1 METISHDGNASRC
14 NPQLRD
20 AATGPRFHGYMAI
33 IGKRNQLTV
42 LKSAPPGYYLDGG
55 TLGEL
60 LLPGAL
66 VPPGAKVGDV
76 LDVFLYR
83 DSEDRLVT
91 TTETPHAEVGEFA
104 YLRVVG
110 VAPRIGVFLDWG
122 LSKDLLLPI
131 RELKQGGVRQGDWIV
146 VYVMLDTKTD
156 RIVASARINRHLS
169 TTPPVY
175 GEGQAVNLL
184 VTGETPLGYNAIV
197 NNAHRGLLYHSDVSS
212 PLGVGQKLEGFVS
225 TVREDGKIDL
235 RLDRAGYQRISSNTD
250 KVIEVLTAGG
260 GRLPFHDDSTPEE
273 IRAAFGMSKKA
284 FKQAIGS
291 LFKERRIVIAKH
303 GIRLADAPT
312 KSTS

>member
-1 METISHDGNASRC
+1 
-14 NPQLRD
+14 
-20 AATGPRFHGYMAI
+20 MAI

-42 LKSAPPGYYLDGG
+42 LKSAPPGFYLDGG
-55 TLGEL
+55 PLGEL

-66 VPPGAKVGDV
+66 IPEGAKVGDV

-104 YLRVVG
+104 YLRVVS

-131 RELKQGGVRQGDWIV
+131 RELKQGGVERGDWII

-169 TTPPVY
+169 AASAVY
-175 GEGQAVNLL
+175 GEGQQVNLL
-184 VTGETPLGYNAIV
+184 VVNETPLGYNAIV
-197 NNAHRGLLYHSDVSS
+197 NNAHRGLLYHGDLSG

-225 TVREDGKIDL
+225 AVREDGKIDL
-235 RLDRAGYQRISSNTD
+235 RLDRAGYQRIGSNTD
-250 KVIEVLTAGG
+250 KVLEVLNARG
-260 GRLPFHDDSTPEE
+260 GRAPFHDDSSPEE

-303 GIRLADAPT
+303 GIRIAD
-312 KSTS
+312 TSGKPQE